1 MSLDGEKMEDL
12 RIICVSTGTK
22 CVNGE
27 HMSVNGKS
35 LNGGNV
41 ATKLI
46 FSTLFIVTQYF
57 KLLVIKTC
65 RVYNIVF
72 MIADCHAEI
81 ISRRCLVEFL
91 YKQIE
96 KFENGCPS
104 PLSIFE
110 AKMEQ
115 GKSKGYR
122 LKVTI
127 IRSCIHN

>member
-1 MSLDGEKMEDL
+1 MCLHRDQMRKWRAHVGQWKITQRWECGNKIDFLNVIYCDL
-12 RIICVSTGTK
+12 
-22 CVNGE
+22 
-27 HMSVNGKS
+27 
-35 LNGGNV
+35 
-41 ATKLI
+41 
-46 FSTLFIVTQYF
+46 

-127 IRSCIHN
+127 IRFCIHN

>member
-46 FSTLFIVTQYF
+46 FSTLFIEE
-57 KLLVIKTC
+57 LLVIKTC

-96 KFENGCPS
+96 KFKNGYPS

-115 GKSKGYR
+115 GKRKGYR

-127 IRSCIHN
+127 FHSCIHN